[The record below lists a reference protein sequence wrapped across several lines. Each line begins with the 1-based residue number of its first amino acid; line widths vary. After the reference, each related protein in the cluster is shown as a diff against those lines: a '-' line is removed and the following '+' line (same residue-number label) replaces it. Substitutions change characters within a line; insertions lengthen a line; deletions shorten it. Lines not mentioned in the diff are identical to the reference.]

1 MARYEDYVNRGQA
14 GGLQNE
20 ISDAQQQQQARQEDA
35 TPAVDWEQRYRELEQ
50 LNSRQAQTLGDYRKT
65 IDNFITNP
73 TPAPAPQEIK
83 PQPITVDEFYEDPD
97 AVLNRAVESH
107 PAIQEAR
114 EIKQSMEQRQIQDDL
129 NSFAVK
135 HPDWQDLGGT
145 PEFQNWVA
153 GNPTRSDLFQRGNDY
168 DFNAADALFS
178 LYKAEKGMTQVQA
191 ANDIAQQE
199 LVSSSAQV
207 IQDEPRMSR
216 HEYIDMVKRSK
227 QGDLNAV
234 DWIKRNSA
242 KYRMALQTGNVRD

>member
-1 MARYEDYVNRGQA
+1 
-14 GGLQNE
+14 
-20 ISDAQQQQQARQEDA
+20 
-35 TPAVDWEQRYRELEQ
+35 
-50 LNSRQAQTLGDYRKT
+50 
-65 IDNFITNP
+65 
-73 TPAPAPQEIK
+73 
-83 PQPITVDEFYEDPD
+83 VDEFYEDPD

-129 NSFAVK
+129 NSFSVK
-135 HPDWQDLGGT
+135 HPDWQDLGAT
-145 PEFQNWVA
+145 P
-153 GNPTRSDLFQRGNDY
+153 SDLFQRGNDY

-178 LYKAEKGMTQVQA
+178 LYKAEKGMTQVRA